1 MGVVCTSEL
10 IVAPF
15 LAFCSPRQEMV
26 GQVELVEV
34 MAAQAR
40 MAVRE
45 VQTLIR
51 VPTVAAVTAA
61 TEVQENLV
69 QTAVEEAAVVAAAVL
84 GHLLLLDG
92 LLLLLPLIA
101 TVVETEGKAATD
113 GMAEEGMEEMEALA
127 AEVVEEEAGEVE
139 VVVEEAAAEEEEEE
153 EVVVV
158 VVVDGKQ

>member
-1 MGVVCTSEL
+1 M
-10 IVAPF
+10 VA
-15 LAFCSPRQEMV
+15 
-26 GQVELVEV
+26 QVELVEV

-40 MAVRE
+40 MAVRAA
-45 VQTLIR
+45 QTLIR

-61 TEVQENLV
+61 TEVQERLV
-69 QTAVEEAAVVAAAVL
+69 QAAVEEAAAGAAVPVL

-92 LLLLLPLIA
+92 LLLLLIPLIA

-113 GMAEEGMEEMEALA
+113 GMAAEGMEETEALA

-139 VVVEEAAAEEEEEE
+139 VVVEEEAAAEVEEEE

-158 VVVDGKQ
+158 VVDGKQ

>member
-1 MGVVCTSEL
+1 
-10 IVAPF
+10 
-15 LAFCSPRQEMV
+15 MV

-153 EVVVV
+153 VVVVV